1 MDDHKKTSSTATQ
14 SARTLPLIGQLPPG
28 RQPRRGAP
36 SDTPAPPSS
45 PVGPSSLRSC
55 SRSLSWSRWELEEPR
70 ACDKQ
75 SWGQIEERRWEATE
89 VEAGEGMVEVERVRL
104 WSDCGMAGLEREAFP
119 LRLGQEPS
127 RAGMDGRARV
137 QSPPALPWRGT
148 FERDGMDSRVRGRC
162 DRIALS
168 VPFCSIKPSI
178 PDQGAGKN
186 SVDVDRLA
194 SDILDRLS

>member
-36 SDTPAPPSS
+36 SDTPAPPSC

-104 WSDCGMAGLEREAFP
+104 WSDCGMAGLEREAFQ

-137 QSPPALPWRGT
+137 RSPLALPWRGS
-148 FERDGMDSRVRGRC
+148 FERDGMDAMRPYC
-162 DRIALS
+162 PICAILLH
-168 VPFCSIKPSI
+168 
-178 PDQGAGKN
+178 QA
-186 SVDVDRLA
+186 VD
-194 SDILDRLS
+194 S

>member
-1 MDDHKKTSSTATQ
+1 MLFRALHPHDLCLIAMDDHKKTSSTATQ
-14 SARTLPLIGQLPPG
+14 SARTLPLIGQLPPS

-75 SWGQIEERRWEATE
+75 SWGQIKERRWEARE

-104 WSDCGMAGLEREAFP
+104 WSDCGMAGLEREAFQ

-137 QSPPALPWRGT
+137 RSPLALPWRGS
-148 FERDGMDSRVRGRC
+148 FERDGMDAMRPYC
-162 DRIALS
+162 PICAILLH
-168 VPFCSIKPSI
+168 
-178 PDQGAGKN
+178 QA
-186 SVDVDRLA
+186 VD
-194 SDILDRLS
+194 S